1 MNRSE
6 DKNTGKTFFWDFID
20 RIQGDKVILIIIS
33 MLILFSIV
41 TIFSSTSLLANADK
55 SRLDIFK
62 EQMVIVVA
70 GVAIIA
76 ICYIF
81 SNIWIYRN
89 LSQLG
94 FLVSAT
100 ILILLHTKLGVRVND
115 AVRAIKAG
123 PIQIHAYE
131 VTKVAM
137 VMYLAWAVHAY
148 KNNQFWLA
156 NTLSKKFRK
165 LSFLSKQSWKL
176 WLYIFIPIM
185 LICMGVVVGSVS
197 STAFIGGIMV
207 VTIMIG
213 GIKFKEIMKMLPLL
227 LLGGIMS
234 VAIWFTTGGEKLTR
248 VGTAFSR
255 LGMTEIVEK
264 VTGHP
269 VVSTDE
275 VSLEDLRPG
284 TREFQ
289 DYLDKIRQPESAKV
303 AIHEGGFLGKGP
315 GNSTQKYT
323 VPLMFSDYM
332 YSFIL
337 EEYGLLG
344 GIFVLSLFVSLLA
357 RGSIIVRSCDNDY
370 SKTVVAGLTILI
382 SAQALMHMFINADL
396 GPLTGQTL
404 PMISD
409 GKSSFICFSFA
420 FGVLLAISKM
430 AKKKIQKEEE
440 RSEPLVEG
448 LGIRDNNVSDTL
460 DELDKFESDI

>member
-1 MNRSE
+1 MDISSE
-6 DKNTGKTFFWDFID
+6 KKTEKSFFWDFID
-20 RIQGDKVILIIIS
+20 KIQGDKVILIIIS

-41 TIFSSTSLLANADK
+41 TIFSSTSMLANADK

-62 EQMVIVVA
+62 EQMGIVLI
-70 GVAIIA
+70 GITIIS

-81 SNIWIYRN
+81 SNIWLYRN
-89 LSQLG
+89 ASQTG
-94 FLVSAT
+94 FLIAA
-100 ILILLHTKLGVRVND
+100 IFLGLLHTKLGVKVND
-115 AVRAIKAG
+115 AVRAVQLG
-123 PIQIHAYE
+123 PIQVHAYE

-137 VMYLAWAVHAY
+137 VLYLAWAVHAY
-148 KNNQFWLA
+148 KNDQFWIA
-156 NTLSKKFRK
+156 NFLSAKFK
-165 LSFLSKQSWKL
+165 SLSFMAKKSWKL

-185 LICMGVVVGSVS
+185 LTCMGVVVGSIS
-197 STAFIGGIMV
+197 STLFIGGIMI

-213 GIKFKEIMKMLPLL
+213 GIKIRDIMKMAPLL
-227 LLGGIMS
+227 LLGGI
-234 VAIWFTTGGEKLTR
+234 ACIGIWFVTEGKVLSR

-255 LGMTEIVEK
+255 LGMTELVEN

-269 VVSTDE
+269 VVSTDDI
-275 VSLEDLRPG
+275 SLKEIKQG
-284 TREFQ
+284 TQEFQ

-344 GIFVLSLFVSLLA
+344 GAFVLSLFVSLLA

-404 PMISD
+404 PMISH
-409 GKSSFICFSFA
+409 GKSSFICFSLA

-440 RSEPLVEG
+440 SSEPLIEG

>member
-1 MNRSE
+1 
-6 DKNTGKTFFWDFID
+6 
-20 RIQGDKVILIIIS
+20 
-33 MLILFSIV
+33 
-41 TIFSSTSLLANADK
+41 
-55 SRLDIFK
+55 
-62 EQMVIVVA
+62 
-70 GVAIIA
+70 
-76 ICYIF
+76 
-81 SNIWIYRN
+81 
-89 LSQLG
+89 
-94 FLVSAT
+94 
-100 ILILLHTKLGVRVND
+100 
-115 AVRAIKAG
+115 
-123 PIQIHAYE
+123 
-131 VTKVAM
+131 
-137 VMYLAWAVHAY
+137 
-148 KNNQFWLA
+148 
-156 NTLSKKFRK
+156 
-165 LSFLSKQSWKL
+165 
-176 WLYIFIPIM
+176 
-185 LICMGVVVGSVS
+185 
-197 STAFIGGIMV
+197 
-207 VTIMIG
+207 
-213 GIKFKEIMKMLPLL
+213 MKMAPLL
-227 LLGGIMS
+227 LLGGI
-234 VAIWFTTGGEKLTR
+234 ACIGIWFVTEGKVLSR

-255 LGMTEIVEK
+255 LGMTELVEN

-269 VVSTDE
+269 VVSTDDI
-275 VSLEDLRPG
+275 SLKEIKQG
-284 TREFQ
+284 TQEFQ

-344 GIFVLSLFVSLLA
+344 GAFVLSLFVSLLA

-404 PMISD
+404 PMISH
-409 GKSSFICFSFA
+409 GKSSFICFSLA

-440 RSEPLVEG
+440 SSEPLIEG